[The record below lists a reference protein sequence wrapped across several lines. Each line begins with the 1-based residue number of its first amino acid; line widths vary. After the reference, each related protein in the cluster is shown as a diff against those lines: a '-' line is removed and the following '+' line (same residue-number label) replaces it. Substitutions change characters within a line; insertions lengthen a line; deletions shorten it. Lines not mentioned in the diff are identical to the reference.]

1 MSTLARL
8 FIAGTGILILGFV
21 LNWVR
26 TRRLKEEYAILWLFT
41 GVVLL
46 LLPVVIDLLDAVSYA
61 LGITYPPAF
70 VGTIAAVCVLF
81 ILFQFS
87 LNISRFS
94 ERIKVLT
101 QDLALLRNR
110 VHELEDELAGA
121 RSGHGGV
128 GPSEVDPAGTMAE
141 EV

>member
-8 FIAGTGILILGFV
+8 FIAAAGLMILAFV

-41 GVVLL
+41 GVVLV
-46 LLPVVIDLLDAVSYA
+46 LLPVFIDLLDELSYA

-70 VGTIAAVCVLF
+70 VGTVAAVCVLF

-101 QDLALLRNR
+101 QDLALLRER
-110 VHELEDELAGA
+110 VRELEQALEQAKY
-121 RSGHGGV
+121 
-128 GPSEVDPAGTMAE
+128 GPQSPAESIDTGRE
-141 EV
+141 S